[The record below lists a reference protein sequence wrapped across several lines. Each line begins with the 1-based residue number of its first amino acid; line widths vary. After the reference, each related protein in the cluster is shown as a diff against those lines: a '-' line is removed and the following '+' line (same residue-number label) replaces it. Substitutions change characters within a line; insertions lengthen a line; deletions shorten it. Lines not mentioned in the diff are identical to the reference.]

1 MLELSAPIEVQLD
14 AYEHDAGAPNP
25 FGLGISAMPPG
36 ALVQLA
42 GWENFSE
49 VVEPALRALGFSGLG
64 DCKTARTTGVSI
76 CYRLARD
83 RILLRSDDA
92 ARLAQATRTLSAT
105 EVAVLDLSHARW
117 VLRLEGTR
125 TPDLLARLAPLD
137 FGPSA
142 FPVGSFAQT
151 GINHIGVLVHR
162 HTAERYDV
170 LVPYTWMD
178 SIWKMD
184 AIRLA
189 RTGVKTVR

>member
-1 MLELSAPIEVQLD
+1 MLELSAPIEVQSN
-14 AYEHDAGAPNP
+14 AHGHDAGALNP
-25 FGLGISAMPPG
+25 FGVEISAMPPG

-49 VVEPALRALGFSGLG
+49 VVEPMLRALGFSGLG
-64 DCKTARTTGVSI
+64 DCKNARTTGVSI
-76 CYRLARD
+76 CYRLTRD

-92 ARLAQATRTLSAT
+92 ERLAQATRTLSAT

-151 GINHIGVLVHR
+151 GIDHVGVLVHR
-162 HTAERYDV
+162 QTAERYEV
-170 LVPYTWMD
+170 LVPYTWME

-184 AIRLA
+184 EIRLA
-189 RTGVKTVR
+189 RTGVKAAS